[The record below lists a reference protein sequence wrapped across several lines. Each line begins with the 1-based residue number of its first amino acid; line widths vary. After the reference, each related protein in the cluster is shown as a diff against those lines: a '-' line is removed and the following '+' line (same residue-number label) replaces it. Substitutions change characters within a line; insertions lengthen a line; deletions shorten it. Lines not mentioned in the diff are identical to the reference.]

1 MTRPDHFEIDFEPVG
16 KRVDVPAGSDLLDAA
31 RQAGIGLASVCGGE
45 GTCGRCRV
53 VIMNGKV
60 SEPVDADRRFLSQL
74 EINAGHRLACRV
86 HVHSDVKVHV
96 PKASLVTD
104 QRLQVGGLAR
114 ALTVENT
121 IKACAVE
128 TDPPTL
134 RDLRSDLGRV
144 TDAIE
149 SAYGLRH
156 LAVEPS
162 VIRQLSPTARTHNWN
177 LTAFI
182 HGREIVGFAA
192 PARRP
197 VGFAVDLGTTKIAG
211 FLVDLET
218 GAELAAGGVMNPQIS
233 YGEDVIS
240 RLVYAGRGP
249 AAAAE
254 IRGVVIEGLNGLVA
268 TLCEQAGIERTEV
281 AEACIVGNT
290 AMHHL
295 LLGLPTQQL
304 SVAPF
309 VAAASDAVDVR
320 ARDLGLE
327 LAPGAYVHVPPC
339 IGGFVGADHV
349 AMILASDLD
358 KGDRVAVGVDIGTN
372 TEIALC
378 KPGLAYLT
386 SASCASGP
394 AFEGA
399 HIRDGMRAASGAIE
413 AVRITA
419 DGPQIKTIGDAPAV
433 GICGSGIVDAIAALH
448 GAGLLN
454 DRGRL
459 QKDAPGLRMG
469 TQGPE
474 YPLALAPNT
483 GTGRDVVIT
492 QSDVNEIQL
501 AKGAIQAGLEILLE
515 STGTPAEAV
524 DEMIVAGAFGSFL
537 NLESALDIG
546 LLPRLPRARYAQ
558 VGNAAGVGAKALLL
572 SLKERTRAQKIASRT
587 SYIELTTYPGFQKRF
602 ALSMWFPAAHR
613 RVREDA

>member
-1 MTRPDHFEIDFEPVG
+1 MTENQRFEVDFEPIG
-16 KRVDVPAGSDLLDAA
+16 RRVEVEPGANLLDAA

-53 VIMNGKV
+53 VMMSGQV
-60 SEPVDADRRFLSQL
+60 SGPVDADRRYLSQL

-104 QRLQVGGLAR
+104 QRLQIGGLAR
-114 ALTVENT
+114 SLTVESA

-128 TDPPTL
+128 AEPPTL
-134 RDLRSDLGRV
+134 RDLRSDLERV
-144 TDAIE
+144 TDAVE

-156 LAVEPS
+156 VTAEPS
-162 VIRQLSPTARTHNWN
+162 VINQLSPLAREHAWN
-177 LTAFI
+177 LTAFV
-182 HGREIVGFAA
+182 HSREIVGFAA
-192 PARRP
+192 PGRRP
-197 VGFAVDLGTTKIAG
+197 IGYAVDLGTTKIAG
-211 FLVDLET
+211 FLIDLET
-218 GAELAAGGVMNPQIS
+218 GAELAAGGLMNPQIS

-254 IRGVVIEGLNGLVA
+254 IRGVVIDGLNTLAA
-268 TLCEQAGIERTEV
+268 TLAEQAGVDPGEI

-295 LLGLPTQQL
+295 LLGLPTRQL

-309 VAAASDAVDVR
+309 VAASNAALDVR
-320 ARDLGLE
+320 ARDMGLNF
-327 LAPGAYVHVPPC
+327 APGAYVHVPPC
-339 IGGFVGADHV
+339 VGGFVGADHV
-349 AMILASDLD
+349 AMILATDLD
-358 KGDRVAVGVDIGTN
+358 KGDRIAVGVDIGTN

-378 KPGLAYLT
+378 KPGLSYLT

-399 HIRDGMRAASGAIE
+399 HIKDGMRAASGAIE
-413 AVRITA
+413 AVRITP

-433 GICGSGIVDAIAALH
+433 GICGSGIIDAVSALR

-454 DRGRL
+454 HRGRL
-459 QKDAPGLRMG
+459 TPGAPGLRP
-469 TQGPE
+469 GPKGLE
-474 YPLALAPNT
+474 YALALAPQT
-483 GTGRDVVIT
+483 GIDRDVVIT
-492 QSDVNEIQL
+492 QSDINEIQL
-501 AKGAIQAGLEILLE
+501 AKGAIQTGLEILLE
-515 STGTPAEAV
+515 STQTPPEAV
-524 DEMIVAGAFGSFL
+524 DELIVAGAFGSFL
-537 NLESALDIG
+537 NLDSALDIG
-546 LLPRLPRARYAQ
+546 LLPRLPRAKYSQ

-572 SLKERTRAQKIASRT
+572 SLKERTRAQKIARRT
-587 SYIELTTYPGFQKRF
+587 SYIELTTFPGFQRRF
-602 ALSMWFPAAHR
+602 ALSMWFPTGDR

>member
-1 MTRPDHFEIDFEPVG
+1 MTDNASLEVDFEPVG
-16 KRVDVPAGSDLLDAA
+16 RRVDVAADSNLLDAA

-53 VIMNGKV
+53 VIMNGDV
-60 SEPVDADRRFLSQL
+60 SAPVDADRRFLSQL
-74 EINAGHRLACRV
+74 ELNAGHRLACRV
-86 HVHSDVKVHV
+86 HVRSDVKVHV

-104 QRLQVGGLAR
+104 QRLQIGGLAR
-114 ALTVENT
+114 ALTVESA

-128 TDPPTL
+128 AEPPTL
-134 RDLRSDLGRV
+134 RDLRSDFERV
-144 TDAIE
+144 TDAVD

-156 LAVEPS
+156 VAAEPA
-162 VIRQLSPTARTHNWN
+162 VIRQLSPLAREQNWS
-177 LTAFI
+177 LTAYL
-182 HGREIVGFAA
+182 HAREIVGFA
-192 PARRP
+192 PASRRP

-218 GAELAAGGVMNPQIS
+218 GAELAAGGLMNPQIS

-249 AAAAE
+249 TAAAE
-254 IRGVVIEGLNGLVA
+254 IREVVIDGLNSLIG
-268 TLCEQAGIERTEV
+268 TLCEQAGAARREV

-295 LLGLPTQQL
+295 LLGLPTRQL

-309 VAAASDAVDVR
+309 VAASNAATDVR
-320 ARDLGLE
+320 ARDLGLDI
-327 LAPGAYVHVPPC
+327 APGAYVHVPPC
-339 IGGFVGADHV
+339 VGGFVGADHV
-349 AMILASDLD
+349 AMILAADLD

-378 KPGLAYLT
+378 KPGLTYLT

-399 HIRDGMRAASGAIE
+399 HIKDGMRAASGAIE

-433 GICGSGIVDAIAALH
+433 GICGSGIIDAVAALH

-454 DRGRL
+454 HRGRL
-459 QKDAPGLRMG
+459 VPGGRGLRPG
-469 TQGPE
+469 AKGLE
-474 YPLALAPNT
+474 YPLALAPQT
-483 GTGRDVVIT
+483 GIDRDVVIT
-492 QSDVNEIQL
+492 QGDINEIQL
-501 AKGAIQAGLEILLE
+501 AKGAIQTGLEILLE
-515 STGTPAEAV
+515 STQTPPEAV
-524 DEMIVAGAFGSFL
+524 DELIVAGAFGSFL
-537 NLESALDIG
+537 NLGSALDIG
-546 LLPRLPRARYAQ
+546 LLPWLPKAKYSQ
-558 VGNAAGVGAKALLL
+558 VGNAAGVGAKAMLL
-572 SLKERTRAQKIASRT
+572 SLKERTRAQKIARRT
-587 SYIELTTYPGFQKRF
+587 SYIELTTYPGFQRRF
-602 ALSMWFPAAHR
+602 ALSMWFPTGDR